1 MFQSGEERNVVKIFS
16 ILVLQHTRYYLLNHL
31 TFFLSLH
38 NTKVQN
44 LLFPYQITQIFYLI
58 RTEKKASTTFLFPLV
73 IRLSDDGMQIRHG
86 FFLCFIFF
94 FRLELFFFT
103 SHLFRSSIY
112 FLLRS
117 NVLYPVVIIALH
129 LHLMDF

>member
-1 MFQSGEERNVVKIFS
+1 MTVHVLIFFRE
-16 ILVLQHTRYYLLNHL
+16 IDVPKRRRKKCCKNFFNTRFTTHGIYLLNQL

-94 FRLELFFFT
+94 SFVWNFF
-103 SHLFRSSIY
+103 SSY
-112 FLLRS
+112 YTFPL
-117 NVLYPVVIIALH
+117 
-129 LHLMDF
+129 